1 MDLYEWSLHWKNC
14 RFWGFSIKLTTIT
27 MKVYDFAAIHETRVL
42 FVSSSHKWILRQS
55 KSPKRCLD
63 LLSSCHSLQIWTQSD
78 FQVRIVPKKEDGST
92 IFHRHL
98 YNAIVKAGR
107 LRVVRQI
114 CIENTVL
121 IPLINN
127 RQAQAKIFLL
137 NFRQYSIFLLIPQV
151 DFEGRR
157 HALFTIFVLWL

>member
-1 MDLYEWSLHWKNC
+1 M
-14 RFWGFSIKLTTIT
+14 
-27 MKVYDFAAIHETRVL
+27 
-42 FVSSSHKWILRQS
+42 
-55 KSPKRCLD
+55 
-63 LLSSCHSLQIWTQSD
+63 
-78 FQVRIVPKKEDGST
+78 IVPKKEDGST
-92 IFHRHL
+92 IFHRLL
-98 YNAIVKAGR
+98 YNAKVIVGR
-107 LRVVRQI
+107 SRVVRQI

-157 HALFTIFVLWL
+157 HALFTIFVL